1 MTIVHERSIAAPPE
15 VVWACFT
22 DPREIVRWLAAS
34 ATVEPVPGGAITW
47 THEDGRTVAGQIVE
61 LVPSRRIVFTYGWTD
76 GWLGVA
82 AGSSTVTVEL
92 RPEADGT
99 RLRLRHDGLEGD
111 AADRHHDGW
120 AMFLDRLAAVAP
132 TIDEEDRS

>member
-1 MTIVHERSIAAPPE
+1 MA
-15 VVWACFT
+15 
-22 DPREIVRWLAAS
+22 VRTPLLTVGS
-34 ATVEPVPGGAITW
+34 RVTATP
-47 THEDGRTVAGQIVE
+47 VAGEIVE
-61 LVPSRRIVFTYGWTD
+61 LVPIRRIVFTYGWTD

-111 AADRHHDGW
+111 AADRHRDGW
-120 AMFLDRLAAVAP
+120 AMFLDRLVAVAP